1 VESYGYLG
9 YVLASIVED
18 DSDDKTRV
26 SVQSTLFEK
35 HGRIVNRIAMLQVNL
50 LASILRR
57 AKKTHYF

>member
-1 VESYGYLG
+1 MESYGYLG

-35 HGRIVNRIAMLQVNL
+35 HRRIVNRIAMLQVNL

>member
-1 VESYGYLG
+1 MESYGYLG
-9 YVLASIVED
+9 YVLASIVVD

-35 HGRIVNRIAMLQVNL
+35 HRRIVNRIAMLQVNL